1 MKSSNN
7 VKSFKEF
14 NENLNISDVSYSLE
28 EEIKKL
34 KDIGVSF
41 NEEMLRKRIEEF
53 KDMNISELEK
63 KTRNI
68 QHYGSNI
75 HYAAKILISLKK

>member
-1 MKSSNN
+1 MKDKN
-7 VKSFKEF
+7 KIQSFREF
-14 NENLNISDVSYSLE
+14 NENLNISDVSDSLE
-28 EEIKKL
+28 KEIKKL

-41 NEEMLRKRIEEF
+41 NEKMLRGRIEEF
-53 KDMNISELEK
+53 KDMDISELEK

-68 QHYGSNI
+68 QHYGPNI